1 MGAQQYR
8 NPGSVGPTAYLKS
21 AVTAHHPSDLS
32 LAQKSSAA
40 SSQQD
45 VLASVFGTGRKTDF
59 FFLLFFLGPI
69 SLTKLKLK
77 NQKKKKLRDGNVYI
91 FFLTCLF

>member
-8 NPGSVGPTAYLKS
+8 NPGSVGPTTYLKS

-59 FFLLFFLGPI
+59 FFFTFFSGPNKLNKI
-69 SLTKLKLK
+69 KTKKP
-77 NQKKKKLRDGNVYI
+77 KKKLRDGNVYI